1 MPNTTRA
8 AINISTLVAK
18 ADPIEPS
25 TNRMA
30 PAIRLYLRPRR
41 NDSQPLNSAPIAAP
55 SIMLLTTHSCK
66 RLVSTKWSVMNGNAP
81 AITPISR
88 PNNNPATA
96 AATET
101 NIFIRRVSR
110 KERGVKA
117 DSVLIVTIFSCQQR
131 VRHSEKIREQ
141 LTQVSGRK

>member
-1 MPNTTRA
+1 
-8 AINISTLVAK
+8 
-18 ADPIEPS
+18 
-25 TNRMA
+25 
-30 PAIRLYLRPRR
+30 
-41 NDSQPLNSAPIAAP
+41 
-55 SIMLLTTHSCK
+55 
-66 RLVSTKWSVMNGNAP
+66 MNGNAP

-141 LTQVSGRK
+141 LTQVSGRKQHKYGLNCCDMSLCDGYSNFQIKLNY

>member
-1 MPNTTRA
+1 
-8 AINISTLVAK
+8 
-18 ADPIEPS
+18 
-25 TNRMA
+25 
-30 PAIRLYLRPRR
+30 
-41 NDSQPLNSAPIAAP
+41 
-55 SIMLLTTHSCK
+55 
-66 RLVSTKWSVMNGNAP
+66 MNGNAP

-141 LTQVSGRK
+141 LTQVSGRKQHKYGLNCCDMRSEEHTSELQSRFDLVCRLLLEKKKIDIDQAILEHDRAAHCAH